1 MVSASLRPPP
11 ARDPQLPML
20 WFAMLA
26 GPIAWALQLQFE
38 YVLAQL
44 SCYGRMSDAALH
56 WVSAACLA
64 IAVLGFVASLH
75 AMKSLTAAAEASLT
89 RRYFMSLQGLMTSSL
104 FALVIVA
111 QWISVAMLSSCPL
124 YEGL

>member
-1 MVSASLRPPP
+1 
-11 ARDPQLPML
+11 ML
-20 WFAMLA
+20 WFGILA

-64 IAVLGFVASLH
+64 IAVLGLVAAVH
-75 AMKSLTAAAEASLT
+75 AMKAMTAAGEASLT
-89 RRYFMSLQGLMTSSL
+89 RRYFMSLQGLMTSGL
-104 FALVIVA
+104 FSLVIIA
-111 QWISVAMLSSCPL
+111 QWISVAMLSSCPI